1 MCSLR
6 CVSHSCLLPELVP
19 ALFLFCTSP
28 ASHSL
33 LGPSLAVSTLPN
45 DLRLLGLRPLCSG
58 GSSSRLPDTLGAR
71 GAIPAKVERKAVV
84 AELLRGPDL
93 VEVLVLFEV
102 EGLGS

>member
-33 LGPSLAVSTLPN
+33 LGPSLAASTLPN
-45 DLRLLGLRPLCSG
+45 DLRLLGLIRPLCSG

-71 GAIPAKVERKAVV
+71 GAIAAKVERKAVV
-84 AELLRGPDL
+84 RGPDL

>member
-1 MCSLR
+1 MCNLR

-19 ALFLFCTSP
+19 AIFLFSTSP

-71 GAIPAKVERKAVV
+71 GAIAAKVERKAVV
-84 AELLRGPDL
+84 RGPDL